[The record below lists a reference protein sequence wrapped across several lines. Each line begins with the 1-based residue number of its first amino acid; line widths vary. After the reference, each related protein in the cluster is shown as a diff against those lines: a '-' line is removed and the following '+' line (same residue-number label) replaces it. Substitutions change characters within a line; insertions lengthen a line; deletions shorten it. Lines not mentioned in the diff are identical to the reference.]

1 MAELDK
7 VIQYYLSK
15 NENNSDENANI
26 VLSHRVI
33 SFMQA
38 ISGGGNKKLL
48 KAKEMALKGEIEQ
61 QDAQYIK
68 IMVLMYKSCCVDK
81 EYEKRYKPALKRN
94 KHNETNFI

>member
-1 MAELDK
+1 MKLSK
-7 VIQYYLSK
+7 VIQYYLSN

-38 ISGGGNKKLL
+38 IACAGNKKLI
-48 KAKEMALKGEIEQ
+48 KSKEIALKGKIEQ
-61 QDAQYIK
+61 QDAQYVK

-81 EYEKRYKPALKRN
+81 EYEKRYKPAFKRN
-94 KHNETNFI
+94 DNETNLI